1 MWQPPDPEYQNG
13 PIRNYSV
20 YFSKPNRQPKREEV
34 MADMLK
40 FLLQGLSKLTE
51 YKIWVVAGN
60 AKGNSPKSPS
70 VVILTKEKG
79 KIRWQYY
86 ITTTLPGGYHGA
98 GFGTSLLQVL
108 NTLITCWW

>member
-13 PIRNYSV
+13 PIRNYSI

-34 MADMLK
+34 TADMLK

-60 AKGNSPKSPS
+60 AKGNSPKSPP
-70 VVILTKEKG
+70 VVILTKEEG
-79 KIRWQYY
+79 KIRCKYY
-86 ITTTLPGGYHGA
+86 IKTALPEESYSA
-98 GFGTSLLQVL
+98 GFGTGLL
-108 NTLITCWW
+108 